1 MGFCRYQWAT
11 RRDSQHNQQ
20 QGDQRLLVRGQNA
33 LTARVPNTFGQGMLQ
48 DQTQKI
54 TTGEAA
60 SPHFST
66 ETVAA
71 AKADLPTVASENVV
85 CTQYAAVAGSAKLA
99 RHR

>member
-1 MGFCRYQWAT
+1 
-11 RRDSQHNQQ
+11 
-20 QGDQRLLVRGQNA
+20 
-33 LTARVPNTFGQGMLQ
+33 MLQ
-48 DQTQKI
+48 DQTQKV

-60 SPHFST
+60 SPHFSN

-85 CTQYAAVAGSAKLA
+85 CTQYAAVAGSARLA